1 MNPYTELDV
10 SVTASTEEIKQ
21 RYRTLA
27 QMHHPDKGGDEEL
40 FKRIKLAYEILSDPI
55 RRKQY
60 DITGDA
66 TTTNARDEAIS
77 NIIQIILHVV
87 PNFNAD
93 SDNLIKMAEDESH
106 AMLNMV
112 NNDINN
118 TELQIKHFE
127 KVLKKLRI
135 KTNGENV
142 LESIILKQIQQRKK
156 DLIVF
161 HKNVKVC
168 ILMLEI
174 LKDYEYGLLNI
185 IFDKPEEDDG
195 GDSQTRTDTSN
206 DTSF

>member
-27 QMHHPDKGGDEEL
+27 QMHHPDKGGNEEL

-60 DITGDA
+60 DITGE
-66 TTTNARDEAIS
+66 TNTTNIKDEALS

-87 PNFNAD
+87 PGFNAD
-93 SDNLIKMAEDESH
+93 NDDLITIAEGETRS
-106 AMLNMV
+106 MLDMV

-118 TELQIKHFE
+118 TEMQIKKFE
-127 KVLKKLRI
+127 VVLKKLRI
-135 KTNGENV
+135 KTGGENI
-142 LESIILKQIQQRKK
+142 LENIIVKQVQIRKK
-156 DLIVF
+156 DLVVF

-168 ILMLEI
+168 MLMLEI

-185 IFDKPEEDDG
+185 IFDKSEEDIGTPEE
-195 GDSQTRTDTSN
+195 T
-206 DTSF
+206 

>member
-10 SVTASTEEIKQ
+10 SVTASPEEIKQ

-27 QMHHPDKGGDEEL
+27 QMHHPDKGGDEEV

-60 DITGDA
+60 DITGE
-66 TTTNARDEAIS
+66 TETTNAKDEAIA
-77 NIIQIILHVV
+77 NIIQIVLHVV

-93 SDNLIKMAEDESH
+93 EDDLIKIAEEESR
-106 AMLNMV
+106 AMLDMV
-112 NNDINN
+112 NKDISN
-118 TELQIKHFE
+118 TETQIKRFE

-135 KTNGENV
+135 KTNSENV
-142 LESIILKQIQQRKK
+142 LESIIQKQIQQRKK

-168 ILMLEI
+168 MLMLEI
-174 LKDYEYGLLNI
+174 LKDYEYGLMNL
-185 IFDKPEEDDG
+185 IFDEPEEENG
-195 GDSQTRTDTSN
+195 APEET
-206 DTSF
+206 